1 MSMAL
6 LGMLLGL
13 ARRVFGVRPRPVR
26 VLFAVFFFFSLWR
39 LTETCLVKAGRMSGN
54 RWGRGGEE
62 RRGER
67 RGGPDVLQTLLLQ
80 DRQVWLVWVLLRA
93 GLGKMVTLFP
103 RNSALRE
110 QPKPRAQH
118 CLIKLRRRE

>member
-1 MSMAL
+1 M
-6 LGMLLGL
+6 G
-13 ARRVFGVRPRPVR
+13 
-26 VLFAVFFFFSLWR
+26 
-39 LTETCLVKAGRMSGN
+39 E
-54 RWGRGGEE
+54 GRGGEE
-62 RRGER
+62 RGEER